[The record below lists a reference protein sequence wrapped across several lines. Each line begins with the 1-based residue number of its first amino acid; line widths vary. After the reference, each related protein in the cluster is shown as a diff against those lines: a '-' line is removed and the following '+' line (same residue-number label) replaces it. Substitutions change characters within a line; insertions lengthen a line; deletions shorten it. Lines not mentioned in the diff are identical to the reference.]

1 MQDRV
6 VTREPELHPPL
17 SHAVPDWMLRG
28 LFLLLDLRL
37 KYAADRSGARHVVW
51 AGDFLITLF
60 GYLFFE
66 QTLNWRAILGLV
78 LIVAGVVLVN
88 SFAPNK

>member
-1 MQDRV
+1 
-6 VTREPELHPPL
+6 
-17 SHAVPDWMLRG
+17 
-28 LFLLLDLRL
+28 
-37 KYAADRSGARHVVW
+37 
-51 AGDFLITLF
+51 LF

-66 QTLNWRAILGLV
+66 QALDWHAILGLV